1 MTQDI
6 KIEGYAEAI
15 RIFARLTDQV
25 QRTLVRQALRRWS
38 RRPGPELRS
47 GPGS

>member
-25 QRTLVRQALRRWS
+25 QRTLVRQALRRS
-38 RRPGPELRS
+38 ARPMVATARARAP
-47 GPGS
+47 